1 MTTTEPRVVQSGEP
15 APDFTLPAVHRD
27 GTVSLADYRGRSPLL
42 LAFFRGI
49 YCPFCRR
56 QIAKL
61 GLARDKLR
69 AAGVETLAVVASPL
83 ERTRLYFRYRP
94 TRVPLAVD
102 PDLVSHR
109 AFGIS
114 QISTPEFRDSL
125 GTVKTDVMGEL
136 PRPMLVREAVTA
148 LQEKDHFELAVTDS
162 REEEQQNRPFPLET
176 GQFLVDRHGIVR
188 WVHLELAGDGV
199 AGFGKFPSD
208 EELLAVARAHGASR
222 AVDAPCALT
231 RPLSS
236 FDRLHP
242 PASSFA
248 LGAEWPKRRDLA
260 VD

>member
-1 MTTTEPRVVQSGEP
+1 MSTTEPRVIQPGEP

-61 GLARDKLR
+61 GLAHDKLR

-83 ERTRLYFRYRP
+83 ERTRLYFQYRP

-102 PDLVSHR
+102 ADLISHR

-114 QISTPEFRDSL
+114 KIPITPELESAIH
-125 GTVKTDVMGEL
+125 TVEIDGMGEL
-136 PRPMLVREAVTA
+136 PSPLPAVKASAA
-148 LQEKDHFELAVTDS
+148 LQEKDRFELTDTDKQDQA
-162 REEEQQNRPFPLET
+162 RQFPLET

-188 WVHLELAGDGV
+188 WARLELAREGV
-199 AGFGKFPSD
+199 AGLGKFPTD
-208 EELLAVARAHGASR
+208 EELLTVARTHGA
-222 AVDAPCALT
+222 
-231 RPLSS
+231 
-236 FDRLHP
+236 
-242 PASSFA
+242 
-248 LGAEWPKRRDLA
+248 
-260 VD
+260 

>member
-1 MTTTEPRVVQSGEP
+1 VIRPGEP
-15 APDFTLPAVHRD
+15 APDFTLPAVQRD

-61 GLARDKLR
+61 GLARDKLL

-114 QISTPEFRDSL
+114 QYPVTPEILDSL
-125 GTVKTDVMGEL
+125 ETVETDVMGEL
-136 PRPMLVREAVTA
+136 PRPLPIRKAFKA
-148 LQEKDHFELAVTDS
+148 LQEKDRFDFTDTDKQEL
-162 REEEQQNRPFPLET
+162 EQQFPLET
-176 GQFLVDRHGIVR
+176 GQFLVDRRGIVR
-188 WVHLELAGDGV
+188 WVNLELARDGL
-199 AGFGKFPSD
+199 AAMGKFPTD
-208 EELLAVARAHGASR
+208 EELLQVVRAHG
-222 AVDAPCALT
+222 V
-231 RPLSS
+231 
-236 FDRLHP
+236 
-242 PASSFA
+242 
-248 LGAEWPKRRDLA
+248 
-260 VD
+260 